1 MTTSQSDF
9 PELLRQG
16 DSAAIATLINGQ
28 LNSQLQPKGI
38 VAKVTLKDECLQ
50 VLLESDRALNQQA
63 LVKFIQ
69 AQLATQKMDGV
80 QSIRVYAKK
89 TEEDFPSWTQELEMS
104 EGENSL
110 HLPTNNSSVEPHV
123 SEQQILTT
131 TNASLKNT
139 IPKETS
145 FQHETNTPRSY
156 LVPSILVTL
165 FAFLPV
171 GVAALVFASQVESK
185 HKQGDF
191 EGAKSASSTA
201 KILCIVGAGIAAP
214 FYLLFISLF
223 GFAILAP
230 SFLNNADLARES
242 EAKTYVGAINRG
254 QQAFFLERNTF
265 SSDIRELGL
274 GITSETQ
281 NYTYSISQ
289 MDRTHA
295 VVTATAKQRGIRS
308 YTGVVFLTRFPNE
321 EFATT
326 IAEVCETNRP
336 STIPPEIPQLIGDTI
351 ECSSD
356 SSAIY

>member
-1 MTTSQSDF
+1 MTTSQPDLPDLF
-9 PELLRQG
+9 RQG
-16 DSAAIATLINGQ
+16 DSAAIATLI
-28 LNSQLQPKGI
+28 NSQLQPKGI
-38 VAKVTLKDECLQ
+38 VAKVTFNDECLQ
-50 VLLESDRALNQQA
+50 VLLESDRVLNQQA

-69 AQLATQKMDGV
+69 TQLADLKMDNV

-89 TEEDFPSWTQELEMS
+89 TDEDFPSWTQELEMPD
-104 EGENSL
+104 GEDSSL
-110 HLPTNNSSVEPHV
+110 QTGNSSIEPSI
-123 SEQQILTT
+123 SEQRTLST
-131 TNASLKNT
+131 TNASLKN
-139 IPKETS
+139 IVSQKTS
-145 FQHETNTPRSY
+145 SQDETNTPRSY
-156 LVPSILVTL
+156 LIPSILVTL
-165 FAFLPV
+165 FAFLPI

-230 SFLNNADLARES
+230 SFLNNADSARES

-254 QQAFFLERNTF
+254 QQAFFLERNEF
-265 SSDIRELGL
+265 SSDIGELGL
-274 GITSETQ
+274 SITSETQ
-281 NYTYSISQ
+281 NYIYTISQ
-289 MDRTHA
+289 IDRTYA

-308 YTGVVFLTRFPNE
+308 YTGAVFLTQFPNE

-336 STIPPEIPQLIGDTI
+336 STTPPQMPQLIGDTI
-351 ECSSD
+351 ECPSGSL
-356 SSAIY
+356 AIY